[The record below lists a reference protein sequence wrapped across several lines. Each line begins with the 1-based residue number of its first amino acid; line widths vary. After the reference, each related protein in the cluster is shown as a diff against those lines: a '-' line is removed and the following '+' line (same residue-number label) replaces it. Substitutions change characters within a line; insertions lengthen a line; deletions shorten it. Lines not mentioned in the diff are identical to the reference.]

1 MKLLLV
7 IYNCFAE
14 RIIDEV
20 LVTLGNYLGKMVKDI
35 RFICCT
41 VSKINLQLHSFCK
54 YFLPLRSFAK

>member
-35 RFICCT
+35 T